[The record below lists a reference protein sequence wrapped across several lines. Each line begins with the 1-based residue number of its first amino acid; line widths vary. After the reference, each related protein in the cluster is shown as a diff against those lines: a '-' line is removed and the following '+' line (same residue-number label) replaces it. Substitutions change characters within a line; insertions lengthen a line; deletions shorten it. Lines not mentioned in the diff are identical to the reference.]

1 MADEHTMSEGGSGS
15 ISPAGRFQRMEDAL
29 ERIESKLDAKAD
41 LVRLEALER
50 HITDLETGRI
60 MSPSTQQLMSQF
72 QKSLDDI
79 ATLKRDQEVRA
90 AALQAEKEAIKSIAD
105 TRYNSLRTMVGVA
118 SIVNA
123 VVVVAFTILGAT
135 GVI

>member
-1 MADEHTMSEGGSGS
+1 
-15 ISPAGRFQRMEDAL
+15 MEDAL

-90 AALQAEKEAIKSIAD
+90 AALQAEKEAIKNIAD

-118 SIVNA
+118 TIVNA